1 MEQKIQDEINNLNK
15 DKAMIEEDKEK
26 IRNIY
31 LEIEKQDVD
40 LNNDYKS
47 YQRENIGIEL
57 RTKIIENMRFNNILN
72 NKYSEDINNNYEVK
86 GNNTAQN
93 FGKNDFKLDE
103 SKNFSNTNS
112 IFNKGGKRLNAE
124 EYFKNLSDS
133 LNSKRNKNIDMN
145 EDMNAYLMN
154 GKNYVKDMREKLKG
168 LENGNE

>member
-1 MEQKIQDEINNLNK
+1 
-15 DKAMIEEDKEK
+15 MIEEDKEK

-86 GNNTAQN
+86 GNYTAQN

-133 LNSKRNKNIDMN
+133 LNSK
-145 EDMNAYLMN
+145 
-154 GKNYVKDMREKLKG
+154 
-168 LENGNE
+168 